1 MKRVLVLVLAL
12 AAVGA
17 AKSVVLTLDA
27 PCNNVCGL
35 GWEDGKLWAVD
46 EVSDMVYQLDPT
58 NGDIL
63 SSFDASIS
71 SSYDATG
78 LAVENGYVYV
88 GAWNGYTSAY
98 VYKFNESGGYLG
110 ATYMCGG

>member
-1 MKRVLVLVLAL
+1 MKKVLAVVLAL

-27 PCNNVCGL
+27 PCDDVSGL
-35 GWEDGKLWAVD
+35 GWEDGRLWAVD
-46 EVSDMVYQLDPT
+46 EVTDMVYQLDPT
-58 NGDIL
+58 NGDVL

-88 GAWNGYTSAY
+88 GAWNGYTNAY

-110 ATYMCGG
+110 AVYMCGG